1 MAELKGA
8 VLTAIKEINIRSA
21 SIGNYYDRNQK
32 RITQAGAKFL
42 ELSETAKQR
51 EDWKGRLELW
61 KQDTLI
67 ISNESVDKLQVQ
79 LQKLGNEAFQVD
91 SNEATR
97 KMEIA
102 HPFMVNIK
110 KLIEDVDAVMC
121 QIQLQ
126 WVSGLVD
133 DFIYEQASN
142 QSINALNKIISR
154 FVYLSDE
161 SAKRNRGLFSQRTF
175 ERMIS
180 KEVRELANGKTK
192 ESKIAIESAP
202 EREALRTN
210 EEKSSQSDETQKA
223 VASAD
228 KKEGKVNK
236 KEVKAA

>member
-1 MAELKGA
+1 MPNLFSKEKTMADIKGA
-8 VLTAIKEINIRSA
+8 VLSATQKINIRSA
-21 SIGNYYDRNQK
+21 SISNYYERNKK

-51 EDWKGRLELW
+51 DDWKGRLELW

-67 ISNESVDKLQVQ
+67 IANESVDKLQVQ
-79 LQKLGNEAFQVD
+79 LDKLGNDTFQVESKD
-91 SNEATR
+91 SPFE
-97 KMEIA
+97 MEIA
-102 HPFMVNIK
+102 HPFMNNIK
-110 KLIEDVDAVMC
+110 NLIENIDAVMS

-180 KEVRELANGKTK
+180 KEVRDLAQQKPKANADTTGAENGKSKDQK
-192 ESKIAIESAP
+192 ETAKEGVT
-202 EREALRTN
+202 EL
-210 EEKSSQSDETQKA
+210 
-223 VASAD
+223 
-228 KKEGKVNK
+228 KKEN
-236 KEVKAA
+236 EAA

>member
-1 MAELKGA
+1 MAELKSA
-8 VLTAIKEINIRSA
+8 VLTATQNVNIRSA

-51 EDWKGRLELW
+51 EDWKARLELW

-91 SNEATR
+91 SSDATR

-180 KEVRELANGKTK
+180 KEVRELANGKVKDSKKVTEGKLDKKSAEANGKQTSKTDESQNVVQKDK
-192 ESKIAIESAP
+192 E
-202 EREALRTN
+202 
-210 EEKSSQSDETQKA
+210 EEKA
-223 VASAD
+223 
-228 KKEGKVNK
+228 NK

>member
-8 VLTAIKEINIRSA
+8 VLTATQNINIRSA
-21 SIGNYYDRNQK
+21 SIGTFYDRNKK

-51 EDWKGRLELW
+51 DDWKGRLELW
-61 KQDTLI
+61 KQDTLTI
-67 ISNESVDKLQVQ
+67 ANESVEKLQVQ
-79 LQKLGNEAFQVD
+79 LDKLGNETFHVD
-91 SNEATR
+91 NDNAKYS
-97 KMEIA
+97 MEIA
-102 HPFMVNIK
+102 HPFMMNIK
-110 KLIEDVDAVMC
+110 KMIEAVDAVMC

-180 KEVRELANGKTK
+180 KEVRELASGKKAAAKKLNNKSAKGDTENDNALSTNDKEVEQKNEKGGDKEGK
-192 ESKIAIESAP
+192 ESK
-202 EREALRTN
+202 
-210 EEKSSQSDETQKA
+210 
-223 VASAD
+223 
-228 KKEGKVNK
+228 
-236 KEVKAA
+236 AA

>member
-1 MAELKGA
+1 MADIKGA
-8 VLTAIKEINIRSA
+8 VLSATQKINIRSA
-21 SIGNYYDRNQK
+21 SIGNYYERNKK

-51 EDWKGRLELW
+51 DDWKGRLELW

-67 ISNESVDKLQVQ
+67 IANESVDKLKVQ
-79 LQKLGNEAFQVD
+79 LDKLGNDTFQVESND
-91 SNEATR
+91 SPFE
-97 KMEIA
+97 MEIA
-102 HPFMVNIK
+102 HPFMNNIK
-110 KLIEDVDAVMC
+110 NLIENIDAVMC

-180 KEVRELANGKTK
+180 KEVRDLAN
-192 ESKIAIESAP
+192 SKPKAKAKGDTADTENV
-202 EREALRTN
+202 T
-210 EEKSSQSDETQKA
+210 EKKP
-223 VASAD
+223 
-228 KKEGKVNK
+228 
-236 KEVKAA
+236 KAAAKEEAEEQNKEIKAA

>member
-1 MAELKGA
+1 MADLKSA
-8 VLTAIKEINIRSA
+8 VLSATQRVQIRSA

-51 EDWKGRLELW
+51 DDWKGRLELW

-67 ISNESVDKLQVQ
+67 IANESVEKLHAQ
-79 LQKLGNEAFQVD
+79 LEKLGNETFQIESD
-91 SNEATR
+91 DASRN
-97 KMEIA
+97 MEIA
-102 HPFMVNIK
+102 HPFMINIK
-110 KLIEDVDAVMC
+110 KLVESVDAVMC

-161 SAKRNRGLFSQRTF
+161 SSKRNRGLFSQRTF

-180 KEVRELANGKTK
+180 KEVRDLATSTQPRNDGKKAQQVDHVKSKQQVNASEPEIEKDDTKQEDKKETK
-192 ESKIAIESAP
+192 ESK
-202 EREALRTN
+202 
-210 EEKSSQSDETQKA
+210 
-223 VASAD
+223 
-228 KKEGKVNK
+228 
-236 KEVKAA
+236 AA

>member
-1 MAELKGA
+1 MADIKGA
-8 VLTAIKEINIRSA
+8 VLSATQKINIRSA
-21 SIGNYYDRNQK
+21 SIGNYYERNKK

-51 EDWKGRLELW
+51 DDWKGRLELW

-67 ISNESVDKLQVQ
+67 IGNESVDKLKVQ
-79 LQKLGNEAFQVD
+79 LEKLGNDTFQVESND
-91 SNEATR
+91 SPFE
-97 KMEIA
+97 MEIA
-102 HPFMVNIK
+102 HPFMNNIK
-110 KLIEDVDAVMC
+110 NLIENIDAVMC

-180 KEVRELANGKTK
+180 KEVRDLANSKPKAKGDTADTENVTEKKPKAATK
-192 ESKIAIESAP
+192 E
-202 EREALRTN
+202 EA
-210 EEKSSQSDETQKA
+210 EEQN
-223 VASAD
+223 
-228 KKEGKVNK
+228 KEI
-236 KEVKAA
+236 KAA